1 MTHAA
6 TRERRL
12 DSLRS
17 WPPDRAP
24 SPPRGDHASSRRR
37 SRGAAAAAGH
47 RRSKATPVDP
57 DSPRPLAPPGPHAGA
72 APPGCRRGGRPPA
85 RCRRRLPVPP
95 RPRVRDPPVRLLRG
109 HRGPAAGPLD
119 PGARAA
125 RRQGDVRQGGRRSA
139 DRRHAGLRQRRLVRP
154 CRGHGPV
161 RRRGR
166 PVLAR
171 RRAAGRRHGGVRRA
185 GHVLAPPRRVHGA
198 PDRARPLALGARR
211 ARDGQRPADRG
222 AGPVAAGRRA
232 TGASSNARCASSAPG
247 SPAPATPRRSS
258 SSRSTRPCGCSTA
271 TARAST
277 SWIRRRACSR
287 ACWRRARSRSSRPS
301 GPRTP
306 TTSSRSARPAGPSSP
321 ARPTS
326 APTTSRTR
334 TSSTARA
341 RTRTSSPRASTASSR
356 RRSTATRARSAR
368 SPSGRPGSTP
378 SGPTTPTLLETI
390 AGQSAVALGR
400 ARLIEEL
407 GRSREALARR
417 AEEER
422 TLREI
427 GARLATIGSDPG
439 DLLLRIVHEAARLL
453 GAERARLDLV
463 DPVQGA
469 VLWTYP
475 EGSPFTD
482 APVLDTPGRPGAGRP
497 RRPLRPRGPARCD
510 RRLHGRPP
518 VQALPRGRR
527 GRAGGRRCTR

>member
-1 MTHAA
+1 MFGKAVA
-6 TRERRL
+6 ERRIVVTR
-12 DSLRS
+12 DY
-17 WPPDRAP
+17 AN
-24 SPPRGDHASSRRR
+24 
-37 SRGAAAAAGH
+37 GH
-47 RRSKATPVDP
+47 
-57 DSPRPLAPPGPHAGA
+57 
-72 APPGCRRGGRPPA
+72 
-85 RCRRRLPVPP
+85 
-95 RPRVRDPPVRLLRG
+95 
-109 HRGPAAGPLD
+109 
-119 PGARAA
+119 
-125 RRQGDVRQGGRRSA
+125 
-139 DRRHAGLRQRRLVRP
+139 LVRP
-154 CRGHGPV
+154 CAGTDRFVDEVGL
-161 RRRGR
+161 R
-166 PVLAR
+166 LAR

-198 PDRARPLALGARR
+198 PDRPRPLALGARGP
-211 ARDGQRPADRG
+211 RDGQRPADRG
-222 AGPVAAGRRA
+222 ARPVAAGGRA
-232 TGASSNARCASSAPG
+232 PGASSNARCASSAPG

-258 SSRSTRPCGCSTA
+258 SSRSTRPFGCSTA

-287 ACWRRARSRSSRPS
+287 ACWRRARSSSSRPS

-306 TTSSRSARPAGPSSP
+306 TTSSRWRV
-321 ARPTS
+321 
-326 APTTSRTR
+326 
-334 TSSTARA
+334 
-341 RTRTSSPRASTASSR
+341 
-356 RRSTATRARSAR
+356 
-368 SPSGRPGSTP
+368 RPGRRHRRDLHQRRLP
-378 SGPTTPTLLETI
+378 HGPEPRPRQGPGHVRQVQGHPRRHRHAAPRRPGPVRRDHRLVDAGRAFGPDDATLLETI

-482 APVLDTPGRPGAGRP
+482 APVLDTPGRPGADRP
-497 RRPLRPRGPARCD
+497 RRPLRPRGPAGRD
-510 RRLHGRPP
+510 RRLHGRPA
-518 VQALPRGRR
+518 VQALPGGRR
-527 GRAGGRRCTR
+527 GRAGDRRCTR